1 MANQKKMWSRGP
13 RVNGIKGGKDDYLVA
28 SCLEDLR
35 SDLLVVQ
42 NMLSHIVK
50 FPLNLGENSQ

>member
-1 MANQKKMWSRGP
+1 
-13 RVNGIKGGKDDYLVA
+13 VNGIKGGKDDYLVA